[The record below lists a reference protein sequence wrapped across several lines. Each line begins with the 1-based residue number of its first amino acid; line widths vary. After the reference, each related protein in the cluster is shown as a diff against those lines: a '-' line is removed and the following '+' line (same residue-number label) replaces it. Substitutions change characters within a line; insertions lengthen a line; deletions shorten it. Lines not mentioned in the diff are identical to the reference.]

1 MAESNKE
8 MVVLNAL
15 MILFAIGAVAVAV
28 WTVISDKFKA
38 GTDDLFLVL
47 VCLLMAL
54 LFAISP
60 VLWAFNSGLI
70 KLPSKR
76 AGSASNLDDK
86 KKVSAS

>member
-8 MVVLNAL
+8 IVVLNVV

-60 VLWAFNSGLI
+60 LIWAVNSGLI
-70 KLPSKR
+70 KLPSKQG
-76 AGSASNLDDK
+76 GSASKVEDK